1 MIVLNGASSSGKSS
15 MARALQD
22 LWPRP
27 LVVTG
32 IDTYISGWPR
42 SYLNYPGEDG
52 TPAAPSPGLRVVPGG
67 APAPSWLLEAGDEFH
82 NLMRLAHRVWAT
94 FRDGGVDQVIDH
106 ALIDEE
112 MRRDAIEVLAGAYW
126 VGVFCDLEE
135 MVRRESARGD
145 RPIGFASGSSV
156 VVHNE
161 MIYDLTLDTTTTTS
175 EENAS
180 LLYSAF
186 NFIGG

>member
-1 MIVLNGASSSGKSS
+1 
-15 MARALQD
+15 
-22 LWPRP
+22 
-27 LVVTG
+27 
-32 IDTYISGWPR
+32 
-42 SYLNYPGEDG
+42 
-52 TPAAPSPGLRVVPGG
+52 
-67 APAPSWLLEAGDEFH
+67 
-82 NLMRLAHRVWAT
+82 MRLAHRVWAT